1 MRVLEAPSFFIQ
13 PVIEAVLRPDAWCAG
28 CSFFEYV
35 LQAVV
40 HPAGF
45 LVVGELDVE
54 HFNQAVA
61 QVGGEDGRDGFD
73 AAVEVATHPVGR
85 THENFGAAVVAEVPD
100 AGVLKETVYNT
111 GDTDVTTV

>member
-1 MRVLEAPSFFIQ
+1 M
-13 PVIEAVLRPDAWCAG
+13 RPDGGGAG
-28 CSFFEYV
+28 CSLFEYV

-45 LVVGELDVE
+45 LVIGELDIE

-73 AAVEVATHPVGR
+73 AAVEVTTHPVGR
-85 THENFGAAVVAEVPD
+85 AHEDFGVAVVAEVPD
-100 AGVLKETVYNT
+100 AGVLEETVYNT

>member
-1 MRVLEAPSFFIQ
+1 M
-13 PVIEAVLRPDAWCAG
+13 RPDGGGAG
-28 CSFFEYV
+28 CSLFEYV

-45 LVVGELDVE
+45 LVIGELDIE

-73 AAVEVATHPVGR
+73 AAVEVAAHPVGR
-85 THENFGAAVVAEVPD
+85 AHEDFGVAVVAEVPD
-100 AGVLKETVYNT
+100 AGVLEETVYNT
-111 GDTDVTTV
+111 GDTDVATV